1 MKTSRI
7 AITATSAALFA
18 ATALFGAPLVGAEST
33 DLGERAELTA
43 GGVVQGWTISD
54 LKQSTDVVSYP
65 VRGTLWEATAT
76 NEAIQGNVQ
85 PVVSNLNARTEAGD
99 TYRVLFQVASPQGI
113 SPAGLAQGQK
123 STGKVYFDVTGAA
136 PDSVVYN
143 DGNADLLTWV
153 QPASPGATGAGS
165 SAASTPAAPAVPA
178 APAETTP
185 AETVP
190 GDEPAAATDAAP
202 AAPAGAPRPP
212 AVRARHCRRAPR
224 PPMRRKPRSPMCR
237 RLPPRPRRRKPPPRV
252 FRTGPPPNLPPA
264 ARAPRCRHSSRAQ
277 PPTTPCRAR
286 RTVRQSLPPSSAPAA
301 RPQECEDHHSNSC
314 SRLREPGS
322 ERISLSSR
330 LASSVQPTVVA
341 SLLAA
346 HSTMPLTTSGVAL
359 RRHGPGD

>member
-18 ATALFGAPLVGAEST
+18 ATALFGAPLAGAEST

-153 QPASPGATGAGS
+153 QPAEQPASSGATGAGS

-202 AAPAGAPRPP
+202 AAPAGAPEATGRQGTP
-212 AVRARHCRRAPR
+212 
-224 PPMRRKPRSPMCR
+224 
-237 RLPPRPRRRKPPPRV
+237 LPE
-252 FRTGPPPNLPPA
+252 GA
-264 ARAPRCRHSSRAQ
+264 AAADVPEAAAADV
-277 PPTTPCRAR
+277 PE
-286 RTVRQSLPPSSAPAA
+286 APAA
-301 RPQECEDHHSNSC
+301 TPAPEATPEGVPHGPAAESATGSQGTP
-314 SRLREPGS
+314 LPAQQPGT
-322 ERISLSSR
+322 
-330 LASSVQPTVVA
+330 AADDAVQGTPHGPTVTPA
-341 SLLAA
+341 Q
-346 HSTMPLTTSGVAL
+346 
-359 RRHGPGD
+359 